1 MAEDILQRLPVVLA
15 KTQADDMKL
24 QINAVIKRLDQLQDL
39 GEARENEEDV
49 RIWKG
54 TSASDVICS
63 AVRVGEARQGGEGEP
78 AQMGFKAAVPFVGM
92 TMAECAQVGIM
103 TFSKA
108 AMSIGMSNFVSPLL

>member
-1 MAEDILQRLPVVLA
+1 MKRQWVDTGDPPFRLSSGLFFLSALYYQPMVYNQYSVP
-15 KTQADDMKL
+15 THRCVFQP
-24 QINAVIKRLDQLQDL
+24 
-39 GEARENEEDV
+39 
-49 RIWKG
+49 
-54 TSASDVICS
+54 SASDVICS